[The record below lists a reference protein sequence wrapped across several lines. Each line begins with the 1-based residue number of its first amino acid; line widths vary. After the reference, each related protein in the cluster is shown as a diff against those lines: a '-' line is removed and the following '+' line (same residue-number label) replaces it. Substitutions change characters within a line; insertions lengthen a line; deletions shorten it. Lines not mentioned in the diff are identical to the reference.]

1 MLLLVKDR
9 GFCSNQRLQEK
20 FEDTKRVIRIRQSE
34 DRQINGQTIKDK
46 RANND
51 LQNTTHITKDR
62 AIRTP
67 LKNQG

>member
-1 MLLLVKDR
+1 ME
-9 GFCSNQRLQEK
+9 EK